1 MKKTEIA
8 YLVLAFFIGLFVPWW
23 VVPLKEG
30 AQVNAAIILLTAS
43 LLAMLRVVK
52 DSWWLQPCWFSPEPA
67 GHIGPKDFAGGCCL
81 GTL

>member
-30 AQVNAAIILLTAS
+30 AQVNAAIILLTTS

-52 DSWWLQPCWFSPEPA
+52 DSWWLQPCWFMP
-67 GHIGPKDFAGGCCL
+67 
-81 GTL
+81 